1 MLIGVFSLFE
11 DETKMYNLFVSH
23 IDRDE
28 DEYSI
33 FIQKLS
39 GVLEYQNL
47 GILGDIDE
55 NDIIEQIKP
64 AEVVIVLSGLYNKYK
79 SIIKKQVDIARNL
92 NKPIIVI
99 RPYGME
105 DVPEELEE
113 AATDIVGWNAPC
125 IAESIEDIV

>member
-1 MLIGVFSLFE
+1 LFE
-11 DETKMYNLFVSH
+11 DEIRVYNLFVSH

-47 GILGDIDE
+47 GILENIDE
-55 NDIIEQIKP
+55 NDLTEQIKH
-64 AEVVIVLSGLYNKYK
+64 AEVVIILSGLYNKYK
-79 SIIKKQVDIARNL
+79 SIIKKQVDIAKKL

-105 DVPEELEE
+105 NVPEELEE
-113 AATDIVGWNAPC
+113 IAADIVGWNAPC
-125 IAESIEDIV
+125 IGESIEDIA

>member
-1 MLIGVFSLFE
+1 LFE
-11 DETKMYNLFVSH
+11 DESRVYKLFISH

-39 GVLEYQNL
+39 GTLEYQNL
-47 GILGDIDE
+47 GTLEKINE
-55 NDIIEQIKP
+55 NDLMEQIKP
-64 AEVVIVLSGLYNKYK
+64 AEIVIVLSGLYNKYK
-79 SIIKKQVDIARNL
+79 STIKKQVDIARNL

-105 DVPEELEE
+105 TVPEELEE
-113 AATDIVGWNAPC
+113 IAADIVGWNAPC
-125 IAESIEDIV
+125 IAESIEDII

>member
-1 MLIGVFSLFE
+1 MFE
-11 DETKMYNLFVSH
+11 DEIRVYNLFVSH

-47 GILGDIDE
+47 GILENIDE
-55 NDIIEQIKP
+55 NDLTEQIKH
-64 AEVVIVLSGLYNKYK
+64 AEVVIILSGLYNKYK
-79 SIIKKQVDIARNL
+79 SIIKKQVDIAKKL

-105 DVPEELEE
+105 NVPEELEE
-113 AATDIVGWNAPC
+113 IAADIVGWNAPC
-125 IAESIEDIV
+125 IGESIEDIA